1 MEQASGEDLAFEE
14 QLLKDPYNFGAWSQY
29 LQHKAPAGPK
39 TRNLLYERALKNLPG
54 SYKLWLHYLRERR
67 EQVRGRVPTDGA
79 VVAVNV
85 RFPLPLFLPLPPPAT
100 P

>member
-1 MEQASGEDLAFEE
+1 MHDRAPPPHDTKKEHACSPFWAPHGPASGGRRL
-14 QLLKDPYNFGAWSQY
+14 P
-29 LQHKAPAGPK
+29 PA
-39 TRNLLYERALKNLPG
+39 RAVVRDFSRANAERALKNLPG

-85 RFPLPLFLPLPPPAT
+85 RFPSDLPPPAT